1 MLALAYDR
9 DTGNYDLIDPRRRAV
24 RQKCNRKNS
33 EQDGNLILGVLQ
45 KREPKMTEKRGR
57 GQPKF
62 EPTHDQRSQV
72 KLMKALGNT
81 RGPDLQDYH
90 QPADQEARCPD
101 DAGAGIRHR
110 A

>member
-1 MLALAYDR
+1 VALAYDR

-33 EQDGNLILGVLQ
+33 ERDGNLILGVLQ

-62 EPTHDQRSQV
+62 EPTHDQRLIV
-72 KLMKALGNT
+72 RLRDRAAARGHCLGD
-81 RGPDLQDYH
+81 G
-90 QPADQEARCPD
+90 
-101 DAGAGIRHR
+101 RHL
-110 A
+110 AVEH